1 MKGLIL
7 KDFYNL
13 TKQYKIIL
21 VLVIFYLLVSVSSE
35 DTNFFG
41 GVVSILM
48 VMQVITTLS
57 YDEKSNWDRY
67 ALTMPISR
75 SDLVLSKYILGGIL
89 LAVAFAVNFIFRIV
103 AGSGQP
109 MEALIV
115 SVATTGVGLFFMF
128 LILPVLFKFGA
139 EKGRY
144 MMMLIFFIPTGF
156 LLLMSRMGLTLPEA
170 FMRLLPTFSVLF
182 LILAGIIS
190 VNASLAIYKRKE
202 M

>member
-115 SVATTGVGLFFMF
+115 SVATTGVGLFLCF
-128 LILPVLFKFGA
+128 
-139 EKGRY
+139 
-144 MMMLIFFIPTGF
+144 
-156 LLLMSRMGLTLPEA
+156 
-170 FMRLLPTFSVLF
+170 
-182 LILAGIIS
+182 
-190 VNASLAIYKRKE
+190 
-202 M
+202 